1 MGHGRRNNGKRS
13 LMITGLLTFLFFF
26 AIIGC
31 VLYGRKLIRTEKVD
45 AVFGNPERAQGGIHW
60 VIVGSSFLLLVW
72 LYYSWDI
79 AKSFFPKSA
88 NELCQVGKVNESLLS
103 LKYLFPIDERQLKS
117 TSVIETESENLNK
130 ITIEIEKSG
139 IENQDKSNLLNFV
152 SQTKNTIPL
161 LTNEQLL
168 NNDTREQ
175 IKLINKKIINL
186 TENFKRSDYPNESTE
201 QELERIEAAKEE
213 GSWKASSTS
222 IENTIEIPFIPKTK
236 RGLKFQAAA
245 TELNLISDEF
255 FELKNHNEQYTS
267 ALEKLKKEIKDYRSN
282 LSSSKE
288 ISSSLAKD
296 ILKIARR
303 IEYASIFPP
312 NTLDDMQASII
323 NFDNLQKKEQGGL
336 RWVDL
341 LLFPSGTII
350 SSGPSC
356 SEQGSGRWLPKPSDT
371 LNKFTLMLNPNV
383 GYKQIP
389 LIWYEMMD
397 VSKIIGFLIPDWFAD
412 ILPGEYPVHDEQGE
426 VKPNFKSKVL
436 SFVTGDF
443 NLFKIPIPTGHIW
456 DSFLRVFLGLVAGI
470 IVGVPLGLFMGLNRF
485 AKGFFDP
492 LIELY
497 RPVPP
502 LAWAPLVISVLGID
516 NLGKVFLL
524 FMVSLSIM
532 IISARAGA
540 SGTQLSKIHAAHSLG
555 ASKWQILRHVIFP
568 NSLPEILTG
577 IRVATGMCWG
587 TLVAAEFLAGTTG
600 VGFVENVAKKYF
612 QYEVIWIT
620 IFIMGMLGLIFDI
633 TIRKIID
640 KTIPW
645 RGKG

>member
-1 MGHGRRNNGKRS
+1 
-13 LMITGLLTFLFFF
+13 MITGVLTFVFFF
-26 AIIGC
+26 AIVGC
-31 VLYGRKLIRTEKVD
+31 ILYGRKLIRTEKVD
-45 AVFGNPERAQGGIHW
+45 AVFGNPERAKGGVHW
-60 VIVGSSFLLLVW
+60 VIVGSSFLLLIW

-88 NELCQVGKVNESLLS
+88 NELCQVGKVNESLLG
-103 LKYLFPIDERQLKS
+103 LKYLFPIEQRQFKS
-117 TSVIETESENLNK
+117 TAIIQKETENLN
-130 ITIEIEKSG
+130 EILLEINQSDLR
-139 IENQDKSNLLNFV
+139 NQDKNTLISFIDK
-152 SQTKNTIPL
+152 TKKTIPL
-161 LTNEQLL
+161 LTDENLLENE
-168 NNDTREQ
+168 TKE
-175 IKLINKKIINL
+175 KIDVLADKIFAL
-186 TENFKRSDYPNESTE
+186 SENFSKSDFPNESVE
-201 QELERIEAAKEE
+201 DEKKRIQEANQE
-213 GSWKASSTS
+213 GTWSASSTS
-222 IENTIEIPFIPKTK
+222 IENTIEIPSIPKTK

-245 TELNLISDEF
+245 EELNLISDEF
-255 FELKNHNEQYTS
+255 FELRNHNTQYRNAYDNLS
-267 ALEKLKKEIKDYRSN
+267 KEIKDFRSN
-282 LSSSKE
+282 LSSSDE
-288 ISSSLAKD
+288 IVSSFAKD

-312 NTLDDMQASII
+312 NALVNMQASIEK
-323 NFDNLQKKEQGGL
+323 FDEVQNKEQGGL
-336 RWVDL
+336 RWVDI

-371 LNKFTLMLNPNV
+371 LNKFVLMMNPNV
-383 GYKQIP
+383 GFKQIP

-397 VSKIIGFLIPDWFAD
+397 VSKIIGFILPDWIAD
-412 ILPGEYPVHDEQGE
+412 ILPGEYPVHNEKGE
-426 VKPNFKSKVL
+426 VNSNFKSKVL

-443 NLFKIPIPTGHIW
+443 ELFKIPIPTGHIW

-470 IVGVPLGLFMGLNRF
+470 IIGVPLGLFMGLNRF

-502 LAWAPLVISVLGID
+502 LAWAPLIISVLGID
-516 NLGKVFLL
+516 NFGKVFLL

-620 IFIMGMLGLIFDI
+620 IFIMGMLGLLFDI

>member
-1 MGHGRRNNGKRS
+1 
-13 LMITGLLTFLFFF
+13 MITAFLTFLFFF

-31 VLYGRKLIRTEKVD
+31 ILYGRKLIRTEKID
-45 AVFGNPERAQGGIHW
+45 AVFGNPERAKGGIHW

-79 AKSFFPKSA
+79 AKSFFPRSA
-88 NELCQVGKVNESLLS
+88 NELCQVGKVDESLLS
-103 LKYLFPIDERQLKS
+103 LKYLFPIEERQLKS
-117 TSVIETESENLNK
+117 TSVIKTETENLNK
-130 ITIEIEKSG
+130 ILLEINKSDKV
-139 IENQDKSNLLNFV
+139 NSQDKIKLFDFINES
-152 SQTKNTIPL
+152 KNSIPL
-161 LTNEQLL
+161 LTNEKLL
-168 NNDTREQ
+168 NNETKRKIGIITD
-175 IKLINKKIINL
+175 KINNL
-186 TENFKRSDYPNESTE
+186 TDNFTRNDYPNESPE
-201 QELERIEAAKEE
+201 EEIKRIDAAKKE
-213 GSWKASSTS
+213 GNWSASSTS
-222 IENTIEIPFIPKTK
+222 IENTIEIPSIPKTK
-236 RGLKFQAAA
+236 RGLKFQVASV
-245 TELNLISDEF
+245 ELNSISDEF
-255 FELKNHNEQYTS
+255 FELRNHNEQYS
-267 ALEKLKKEIKDYRSN
+267 SLVKNVKNGIKDFRSQ
-282 LSSSKE
+282 LDSSEE
-288 ISSSLAKD
+288 ISSSFAKD
-296 ILKIARR
+296 ILKIVRR

-312 NTLDDMQASII
+312 NTLKDMQESIE
-323 NFDNLQKKEQGGL
+323 NFDKTQKKEQGGL
-336 RWVDL
+336 RWVDI

-371 LNKFTLMLNPNV
+371 VNKFALMLNPNV
-383 GYKQIP
+383 GFKQIP

-397 VSKIIGFLIPDWFAD
+397 VSKIVGFIFPDWIAD
-412 ILPGEYPVHDEQGE
+412 ILPGEYPVHNERGE
-426 VKPNFKSKVL
+426 IKPNFKSKVL

-443 NLFKIPIPTGHIW
+443 KLFKIPIPTGHIW

-555 ASKWQILRHVIFP
+555 ASRWQILRHVIFP

>member
-1 MGHGRRNNGKRS
+1 
-13 LMITGLLTFLFFF
+13 MITAFLTFLFFF

-31 VLYGRKLIRTEKVD
+31 VLYGRKLIKTEKVD
-45 AVFGNPERAQGGIHW
+45 AVFGNPERAKGGVHW

-103 LKYLFPIDERQLKS
+103 LKYLFPINERQLKS
-117 TSVIETESENLNK
+117 TSVIETETENLKK
-130 ITIEIEKSG
+130 IILEIEKSNNV
-139 IENQDKSNLLNFV
+139 IESDKGKLINFV
-152 SQTKNTIPL
+152 VKTKNTIPL
-161 LTNEQLL
+161 LTNEKLL
-168 NNDTREQ
+168 ANKTREQ
-175 IKLINKKIINL
+175 INLITDKINRL
-186 TENFKRSDYPNESTE
+186 SKDFVRSDYPNESAE
-201 QELERIEAAKEE
+201 EEIKRIESSKEE
-213 GSWKASSTS
+213 GTWSASSTS
-222 IENTIEIPFIPKTK
+222 IENTVEIPSIPKTK

-255 FELKNHNEQYTS
+255 FELRNHNEQYS
-267 ALEKLKKEIKDYRSN
+267 LALESLKKEIKDYRSG
-282 LSSSKE
+282 LSPSEE
-288 ISSSLAKD
+288 ISSSFAKD

-312 NTLDDMQASII
+312 DTLINMQASII
-323 NFDNLQKKEQGGL
+323 NLDKVQKKEQGGL
-336 RWVDL
+336 RWVYI

-371 LNKFTLMLNPNV
+371 INKFTLMLNPSV
-383 GYKQIP
+383 GFKQIP

-397 VSKIIGFLIPDWFAD
+397 ISKIIGFLLPDWIAD
-412 ILPGEYPVHDEQGE
+412 ILPGEYPVHNEKGE
-426 VKPNFKSKVL
+426 IKPNFKSNVL

-443 NLFKIPIPTGHIW
+443 SLFKVPIPTGHIW

-620 IFIMGMLGLIFDI
+620 IFIMGMLGLLFDI

>member
-1 MGHGRRNNGKRS
+1 
-13 LMITGLLTFLFFF
+13 MITGFLTFLFFF

-139 IENQDKSNLLNFV
+139 IKNQDKSKLLNFV
-152 SQTKNTIPL
+152 SQTKSTIPL

-175 IKLINKKIINL
+175 IKLIDEKIINL
-186 TENFKRSDYPNESTE
+186 TENFKRSDYPNESAE

-267 ALEKLKKEIKDYRSN
+267 ALEKLKKEIKDYRNS
-282 LSSSKE
+282 LSASEE

-312 NTLDDMQASII
+312 KALNNMQASII
-323 NFDNLQKKEQGGL
+323 NFDNVQKKEQGSL

-389 LIWYEMMD
+389 LIWFEMMD

-412 ILPGEYPVHDEQGE
+412 ILPGEYPVHNEQGE
-426 VKPNFKSKVL
+426 IKPNFKSKVL

-620 IFIMGMLGLIFDI
+620 IFIMGMLGLVFDI

>member
-1 MGHGRRNNGKRS
+1 
-13 LMITGLLTFLFFF
+13 MITGVLTFVFFF
-26 AIIGC
+26 AIVGC
-31 VLYGRKLIRTEKVD
+31 ILYGRKLIRTEKVD
-45 AVFGNPERAQGGIHW
+45 AVFGNPERAKGGVHW
-60 VIVGSSFLLLVW
+60 VIVGSSFLLLIW

-88 NELCQVGKVNESLLS
+88 NELCQVGKVNESLLG
-103 LKYLFPIDERQLKS
+103 LKYLFPIEQRQLKS
-117 TSVIETESENLNK
+117 TAIIQKETENLN
-130 ITIEIEKSG
+130 EILLEINQSDLK
-139 IENQDKSNLLNFV
+139 NQDKNTLISFV
-152 SQTKNTIPL
+152 DKTKKTIPL
-161 LTNEQLL
+161 LTDENLLENE
-168 NNDTREQ
+168 TKE
-175 IKLINKKIINL
+175 KLDIITDKIFTL
-186 TENFKRSDYPNESTE
+186 SENFSRSDYPNESTE
-201 QELERIEAAKEE
+201 EEEKRIQEANQE
-213 GSWKASSTS
+213 GTWSASSTS
-222 IENTIEIPFIPKTK
+222 IENTIEIPSIPKTK

-245 TELNLISDEF
+245 EELNLISDEF
-255 FELKNHNEQYTS
+255 FELRNHNAQYRNAYDNLS
-267 ALEKLKKEIKDYRSN
+267 KEIKDFRSN
-282 LSSSKE
+282 LNSSDE
-288 ISSSLAKD
+288 IVSSFAKD

-312 NTLDDMQASII
+312 NALVNMQASIEK
-323 NFDNLQKKEQGGL
+323 FDEVQNKEQGGL
-336 RWVDL
+336 RWVDI

-371 LNKFTLMLNPNV
+371 LNKFVLMMNPNV
-383 GYKQIP
+383 GFKQIP

-397 VSKIIGFLIPDWFAD
+397 VSKIIGFILPDWIAD
-412 ILPGEYPVHDEQGE
+412 ILPGEYPVHNEKGE
-426 VKPNFKSKVL
+426 VNSNFKSKVL

-443 NLFKIPIPTGHIW
+443 ELFKIPIPTGHIW

-470 IVGVPLGLFMGLNRF
+470 IIGVPLGLFMGLNRF

-502 LAWAPLVISVLGID
+502 LAWAPLIISVLGID
-516 NLGKVFLL
+516 NFGKVFLL

-620 IFIMGMLGLIFDI
+620 IFIMGMLGLLFDI

>member
-1 MGHGRRNNGKRS
+1 
-13 LMITGLLTFLFFF
+13 MITAFLTFLFFF
-26 AIIGC
+26 AIVGC
-31 VLYGRKLIRTEKVD
+31 VLYGRKLIKTEKVD
-45 AVFGNPERAQGGIHW
+45 AVFGNPERAKGGLHW

-103 LKYLFPIDERQLKS
+103 LKYLFPIEERQLKS
-117 TSVIETESENLNK
+117 TSTIQTETENLNNIILEIKKTDQVENLNK
-130 ITIEIEKSG
+130 
-139 IENQDKSNLLNFV
+139 DKLLAFV
-152 SQTKNTIPL
+152 STTKSTIPL
-161 LTNEQLL
+161 LTNEKLLL
-168 NNDTREQ
+168 NETIEQ
-175 IKLINKKIINL
+175 INIITSKINDL
-186 TENFKRSDYPNESTE
+186 TEKFSSRAYPVESAE
-201 QELERIEAAKEE
+201 EEIERIKLAKEE
-213 GSWKASSTS
+213 GTWGASSTS
-222 IENTIEIPFIPKTK
+222 LDNAVEIPSIPKTK
-236 RGLKFQAAA
+236 KGLKFQAAA
-245 TELNLISDEF
+245 DELNQISDEF
-255 FELKNHNEQYTS
+255 FELRNHNPQYLST
-267 ALEKLKKEIKDYRSN
+267 LETLKKEIKEFRSK
-282 LSSSKE
+282 LDSSDE
-288 ISSSLAKD
+288 ITSSLAKD

-312 NTLDDMQASII
+312 NTLNAMQQSII
-323 NFDNLQKKEQGGL
+323 KFDQAQKREQGSL
-336 RWVDL
+336 KWVDIFF
-341 LLFPSGTII
+341 FPSGTIM

-356 SEQGSGRWLPKPSDT
+356 TEQGSGRWLPKPSDT
-371 LNKFTLMLNPNV
+371 VNKFTLMLKPSV
-383 GYKQIP
+383 GFKQIP

-397 VSKIIGFLIPDWFAD
+397 VSKIVGFILPNWIAD
-412 ILPGEYPVHDEQGE
+412 IIPGEYPIHNEKGE
-426 VKPNFKSKVL
+426 VKENFKSKVL
-436 SFVTGDF
+436 NVVTGEF
-443 NLFKIPIPTGHIW
+443 SLFKIPIPTGHIW

-555 ASKWQILRHVIFP
+555 ASRWQILRHVIFP

-620 IFIMGMLGLIFDI
+620 IFIMGMLGLLFDV

>member
-1 MGHGRRNNGKRS
+1 
-13 LMITGLLTFLFFF
+13 MITGFLTFVFFF
-26 AIIGC
+26 AIVGC
-31 VLYGRKLIRTEKVD
+31 VLYGRKLIKTEKVD
-45 AVFGNPERAQGGIHW
+45 AVFGNPERAQGGLHW

-88 NELCQVGKVNESLLS
+88 NELCQVGKVDESLLS
-103 LKYLFPIDERQLKS
+103 LKYLFPIEERQLKS
-117 TSVIETESENLNK
+117 TSVIETETKNLDK
-130 ITIEIEKSG
+130 IILLIEKS
-139 IENQDKSNLLNFV
+139 NDVKDQNKNKLLDFV
-152 SQTKNTIPL
+152 VQTKNTIPL
-161 LTNEQLL
+161 LTNENFLE
-168 NNDTREQ
+168 NETKEQ
-175 IKLINKKIINL
+175 INLITKKINNL
-186 TENFKRSDYPNESTE
+186 ANNFVKKDYPYEKPEDETN
-201 QELERIEAAKEE
+201 RIELAKQE
-213 GSWKASSTS
+213 GNWGASSTS
-222 IENTIEIPFIPKTK
+222 LDNAVEIPSIPKTK
-236 RGLKFQAAA
+236 KGLKFQAAA
-245 TELNLISDEF
+245 AELNLISDEF
-255 FELKNHNEQYTS
+255 FELRNHNAQYAS
-267 ALEKLKKEIKDYRSN
+267 ALENLKNEIKEFRSKFDDSN
-282 LSSSKE
+282 EITSSF
-288 ISSSLAKD
+288 AKD
-296 ILKIARR
+296 VLKIARR

-312 NTLDDMQASII
+312 QTLIEMQASIV
-323 NFDNLQKKEQGGL
+323 NFDRLQKKEQGGL
-336 RWVDL
+336 KWVDFFF
-341 LLFPSGTII
+341 FPSGTIL

-356 SEQGSGRWLPKPSDT
+356 TEQGSGRWLPKPSDT
-371 LNKFTLMLNPNV
+371 LNKFALMLNPNV
-383 GYKQIP
+383 GFKQIP

-397 VSKIIGFLIPDWFAD
+397 VGKVIGFVLPDWIAD
-412 ILPGEYPVHDEQGE
+412 ILPGEYPVHNEKGE
-426 VKPNFKSKVL
+426 IKPNFKSKVL
-436 SFVTGDF
+436 NVVSGDF
-443 NLFKIPIPTGHIW
+443 ELFKIPIPTGHIW
-456 DSFLRVFLGLVAGI
+456 DSFLRVFLGLVTGI
-470 IVGVPLGLFMGLNRF
+470 IVGVPLGLYMGLNRF

-555 ASKWQILRHVIFP
+555 ASRWQILRHVIFP

-600 VGFVENVAKKYF
+600 IGFVENVAKKYF

-620 IFIMGMLGLIFDI
+620 IFIMGMLGLLFDI
-633 TIRKIID
+633 TLRKIID

>member
-1 MGHGRRNNGKRS
+1 
-13 LMITGLLTFLFFF
+13 MITAFLTFVFFF
-26 AIIGC
+26 AIVGC
-31 VLYGRKLIRTEKVD
+31 VLYGRRLIKTEKVD

-88 NELCQVGKVNESLLS
+88 NELCQVGKVDESLLS
-103 LKYLFPIDERQLKS
+103 LKYLFPIEERQLKS
-117 TSVIETESENLNK
+117 TSVIETETKNLGK
-130 ITIEIEKSG
+130 IILLIEKSNDV
-139 IENQDKSNLLNFV
+139 ENQNKNKLLDFV
-152 SQTKNTIPL
+152 AQTKNTIPL
-161 LTNEQLL
+161 LTDENLL
-168 NNDTREQ
+168 ENQTKEQ
-175 IKLINKKIINL
+175 IKLITKKINNL
-186 TENFKRSDYPNESTE
+186 ANDFVKKDYPFEKPEDETK
-201 QELERIEAAKEE
+201 RIELAKQE
-213 GSWKASSTS
+213 GNWGASSTS
-222 IENTIEIPFIPKTK
+222 LDNAVEIPSIPKTK
-236 RGLKFQAAA
+236 KGLKFQAAA
-245 TELNLISDEF
+245 EELNLISDEF
-255 FELKNHNEQYTS
+255 FELRNHNVQYTS
-267 ALEKLKKEIKDYRSN
+267 ALENLKNEIKEFRSKFDDSN
-282 LSSSKE
+282 EITSSF
-288 ISSSLAKD
+288 AKD

-312 NTLDDMQASII
+312 QTLIEMQDSIV
-323 NFDNLQKKEQGGL
+323 NFDRLQKKEQGGL
-336 RWVDL
+336 KWVDFF
-341 LLFPSGTII
+341 LFPSGTIM

-356 SEQGSGRWLPKPSDT
+356 TEQGSGRWLPKPSDT
-371 LNKFTLMLNPNV
+371 LNKFALMLNPNV
-383 GYKQIP
+383 GFKQIP

-397 VSKIIGFLIPDWFAD
+397 VGKIIGFVLPDWIAD
-412 ILPGEYPVHDEQGE
+412 ILPGEYPVHNEKGE
-426 VKPNFKSKVL
+426 IKPNFKSKVL
-436 SFVTGDF
+436 NVVSGDF
-443 NLFKIPIPTGHIW
+443 ELFKIPIPTGHIW

-470 IVGVPLGLFMGLNRF
+470 IVGVPLGLYMGLNRF

-516 NLGKVFLL
+516 NFGKVFLL

-620 IFIMGMLGLIFDI
+620 IFIMGMLGLLFDI